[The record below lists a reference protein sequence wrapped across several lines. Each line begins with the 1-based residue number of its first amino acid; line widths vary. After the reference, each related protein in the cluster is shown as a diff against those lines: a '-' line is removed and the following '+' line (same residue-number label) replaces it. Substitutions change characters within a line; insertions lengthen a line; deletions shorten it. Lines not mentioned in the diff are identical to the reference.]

1 MPPVDD
7 PMRPLWQCNNN
18 IVCSWLLN
26 SISKDL
32 TASVIYSNTAA
43 AIWQDLENRFKQQ
56 NGPRLFQLRKALT
69 NCAQG
74 SSSVTQYFT
83 KLKSIW
89 EELSEF
95 TPEHTCTCNGVQ
107 PLLDHIQ
114 REYVLTFLMGLN
126 DSYSQLRGQIL
137 VMKPIP
143 SITECFSLLVQEEK
157 QREVSGVA
165 ATPESQLAF
174 AIQALVNAN
183 VKAKGGKTKDRPI
196 YSHCSLVGY
205 TKEKCYKII
214 GYPPGYQKGKS
225 VNNVETVAAQSE
237 HSEATLNTQQH
248 QQLVAYIQAQMAKS
262 TAASSNQ
269 DEDTVIGMSY
279 FVSSNSWIV
288 DSGASSHITHSLQVF
303 SSYKTLQNQFVILPN
318 NTKIPVSAIG
328 TVHLAH
334 DLILENVLYIPSFH
348 VNLLSVGCL
357 LHNSNCS
364 VMFTDK
370 HFLIQDIKKQKVI
383 GKGDLIQG
391 LYVYH
396 TVLSS
401 PSCSNTVALCTPVN
415 NTATVWHNRLG
426 HLSDHILKIVGNK
439 IDFPFPSNFSSKSCR
454 ICPLAKF
461 QKLPFIAHNNYTASS
476 FDLIH

>member
-1 MPPVDD
+1 MIDCFFLHSSDNPGIVLVNQTLTESNYSSWRRAMFIALSAKNKFGFVDGSIPMSPVDD
-7 PMRPLWQCNNN
+7 PMRPLWQCNN

-56 NGPRLFQLRKALT
+56 NGPILFQLRKALT

-143 SITECFSLLVQEEK
+143 SITECFALLVQEEK

-183 VKAKGGKTKDRPI
+183 VKPKGGKKKDRPI
-196 YSHCSLVGY
+196 YSHCSLVGH

-237 HSEATLNTQQH
+237 NSGYTEHA
-248 QQLVAYIQAQMAKS
+248 
-262 TAASSNQ
+262 AASTTCGLHSGSNGQ
-269 DEDTVIGMSY
+269 I
-279 FVSSNSWIV
+279 
-288 DSGASSHITHSLQVF
+288 H
-303 SSYKTLQNQFVILPN
+303 
-318 NTKIPVSAIG
+318 
-328 TVHLAH
+328 
-334 DLILENVLYIPSFH
+334 
-348 VNLLSVGCL
+348 C
-357 LHNSNCS
+357 C
-364 VMFTDK
+364 
-370 HFLIQDIKKQKVI
+370 
-383 GKGDLIQG
+383 
-391 LYVYH
+391 
-396 TVLSS
+396 
-401 PSCSNTVALCTPVN
+401 
-415 NTATVWHNRLG
+415 
-426 HLSDHILKIVGNK
+426 
-439 IDFPFPSNFSSKSCR
+439 
-454 ICPLAKF
+454 
-461 QKLPFIAHNNYTASS
+461 FI
-476 FDLIH
+476 

>member
-1 MPPVDD
+1 
-7 PMRPLWQCNNN
+7 
-18 IVCSWLLN
+18 
-26 SISKDL
+26 
-32 TASVIYSNTAA
+32 
-43 AIWQDLENRFKQQ
+43 
-56 NGPRLFQLRKALT
+56 
-69 NCAQG
+69 
-74 SSSVTQYFT
+74 
-83 KLKSIW
+83 
-89 EELSEF
+89 
-95 TPEHTCTCNGVQ
+95 
-107 PLLDHIQ
+107 
-114 REYVLTFLMGLN
+114 
-126 DSYSQLRGQIL
+126 
-137 VMKPIP
+137 
-143 SITECFSLLVQEEK
+143 
-157 QREVSGVA
+157 
-165 ATPESQLAF
+165 
-174 AIQALVNAN
+174 
-183 VKAKGGKTKDRPI
+183 
-196 YSHCSLVGY
+196 
-205 TKEKCYKII
+205 
-214 GYPPGYQKGKS
+214 
-225 VNNVETVAAQSE
+225 
-237 HSEATLNTQQH
+237 
-248 QQLVAYIQAQMAKS
+248 MAKS

-279 FVSSNSWIV
+279 SVSSNSWIV

-364 VMFTDK
+364 VMFTGK

-383 GKGDLIQG
+383 GKDDLIQG

-439 IDFPFPSNFSSKSCR
+439 IDFPFPSKSCQ

-461 QKLPFIAHNNYTASS
+461 RKLPFIAHNNYTASS
-476 FDLIH
+476 FDLIHCDIWGPFQTPTYDGKHYFLTLVDDCTRYTWVRLLQHKSEAPHLIKCFFTIVKTQFDKTIKAIRSDNAKELQLTSFLQDFGVVHQFSCPYRPQQNSVVERKHQHLLNVARSLLFQSKAPIKFWGECVSTAAFLINRTPSTALQDCSPFEKLHGKLPDYSALKSFGCLCFAATTPPQRSKFSPRATPCVFMGYPTGIKGMKEFSPNSSPEQFQTKDHWGS